1 MCVCDEG
8 PQRSTYITRII
19 ALMTHLDR
27 DSDPNVDIETIQID
41 GIASLPYVLHIV
53 EVCGLIPADICP
65 HAHTYVHC
73 QRLCEYIR
81 IRILVD
87 EHTYIHMRASPP
99 VCVLSL
105 SLSLSRVRTS
115 CAPFVVIV
123 ENGIKSQREWC
134 HERAA
139 GPARR

>member
-1 MCVCDEG
+1 
-8 PQRSTYITRII
+8 
-19 ALMTHLDR
+19 MTHLDR
-27 DSDPNVDIETIQID
+27 DSDPNVDIETVQID

-99 VCVLSL
+99 VCVRARLYACSLSL
-105 SLSLSRVRTS
+105 SLSLSLVS
-115 CAPFVVIV
+115 EHYAHL
-123 ENGIKSQREWC
+123 SL
-134 HERAA
+134 
-139 GPARR
+139 